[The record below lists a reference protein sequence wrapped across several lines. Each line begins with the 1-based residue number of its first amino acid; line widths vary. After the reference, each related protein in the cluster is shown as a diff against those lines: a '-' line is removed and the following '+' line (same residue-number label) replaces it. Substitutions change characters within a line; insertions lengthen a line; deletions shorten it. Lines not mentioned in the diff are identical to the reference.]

1 MDMQHASQ
9 EHIMRTVLY
18 EKRIHGLPAF
28 AKEQEWQSIKISL
41 DQQTLPNKEFAQA
54 LESAKVDLLQFLQ
67 FSPTCISQNF
77 ICYYTVEAL
86 LQHQGSNYP
95 HGRAKEDASED
106 ELRPPMVEF
115 ELFLNNSEQLMDL
128 LEKMSKNE

>member
-1 MDMQHASQ
+1 
-9 EHIMRTVLY
+9 V
-18 EKRIHGLPAF
+18 
-28 AKEQEWQSIKISL
+28 QSIKISL
-41 DQQTLPNKEFAQA
+41 DQQTVPNKEFAQA

-77 ICYYTVEAL
+77 ICYYTIEAL

-95 HGRAKEDASED
+95 HGRAKEEAGKD

-128 LEKMSKNE
+128 LEKMSKN